1 MMRTRQK
8 KGLCAACVSLFSAIW
23 LCCGTALAEEAPSN
37 TVQLDIPAK
46 SCILTD
52 SAGNVLYEDNADQ
65 QMPPASITKIMTLLL
80 TFEALDAGT
89 LSEDQMVTCSEY
101 AASMGGTQIWLE
113 PGEEMALS
121 DIIKATAV
129 NSANDCAM
137 VLAETVAGSEEAFV
151 AMMNE
156 KAAALGMTGTHFE
169 NPTGLDADGHLSTAR
184 DIAIMSAELLKHE
197 GVTEYTTIW
206 MDSLRNGET
215 GLVNTNKLVRYYT
228 GCTGLKTG
236 TTDGA
241 GSCLSATATRD
252 GVSLIAVSMGSETS
266 NDRFASCRT
275 LLDYGFASY
284 ENYTPVLDDQT
295 LAPVPALGGQS
306 EQVSISADIPKGIL
320 IPKGMADQVK
330 VEVTKESTV
339 TAPVEEGT
347 VLGNAV
353 ISLDGKVLAQIP
365 LRAKEQVEKIDF
377 SFALRRLWMLF
388 TISPFAEEEI
398 QKN

>member
-65 QMPPASITKIMTLLL
+65 QMPLASITKIMTLLL

-306 EQVSISADIPKGIL
+306 EQVSISADIPEGIL

-339 TAPVEEGT
+339 TAPVEAGT

>member
-37 TVQLDIPAK
+37 AVQLDIPAK

-284 ENYTPVLDDQT
+284 ENFTPVLDDQT

-306 EQVSISADIPKGIL
+306 EQVSISADIPEGIL

>member
-121 DIIKATAV
+121 DIITATAV

-306 EQVSISADIPKGIL
+306 EQVSISADIPEGIL

-330 VEVTKESTV
+330 VEVRKESTV

-347 VLGNAV
+347 ELANAV
-353 ISLDGKVLAQIP
+353 ISLDEKVLAQIP

>member
-113 PGEEMALS
+113 LGEEMALS

-284 ENYTPVLDDQT
+284 ENFTPVLDDQT

-306 EQVSISADIPKGIL
+306 EQVSISADMPEGIL

-353 ISLDGKVLAQIP
+353 ISLDGKVLVQIP

>member
-37 TVQLDIPAK
+37 AVQLDIPAK

-156 KAAALGMTGTHFE
+156 KAAALGMAGTHFE

-284 ENYTPVLDDQT
+284 ENYTPILDDQT

-306 EQVSISADIPKGIL
+306 EQVSISADIPEGIL

>member
-23 LCCGTALAEEAPSN
+23 LCCGTALAEEAPSS

-284 ENYTPVLDDQT
+284 ENFTPVLDDQT

-306 EQVSISADIPKGIL
+306 EQVSISADIPEGIL

>member
-306 EQVSISADIPKGIL
+306 EQVSISADIPEGIL

-398 QKN
+398 QNN

>member
-65 QMPPASITKIMTLLL
+65 QMPLASITKIMTLLL

-156 KAAALGMTGTHFE
+156 KAAALGMTDTHFE

-284 ENYTPVLDDQT
+284 ENFTPVLDDQT

-306 EQVSISADIPKGIL
+306 EQVSISADIPEGIL

>member
-113 PGEEMALS
+113 LGEEMALS

-284 ENYTPVLDDQT
+284 ENFTPVLDDQT

-306 EQVSISADIPKGIL
+306 EQVSISADMPEGIL

-353 ISLDGKVLAQIP
+353 ISLDGKVLVQIP

-377 SFALRRLWMLF
+377 SFALRRLWMLV

>member
-306 EQVSISADIPKGIL
+306 EQVSISADIPEGIL

>member
-37 TVQLDIPAK
+37 AVQLDIPAK

-151 AMMNE
+151 ATMNE

-306 EQVSISADIPKGIL
+306 EQVSISADIPEGIL

>member
-37 TVQLDIPAK
+37 AVQLDIPAK

-129 NSANDCAM
+129 NSANDCTM

-306 EQVSISADIPKGIL
+306 EQVSISADIPEGIL

>member
-89 LSEDQMVTCSEY
+89 LSEDQMVTSPEY

-295 LAPVPALGGQS
+295 LAPVRALGGQS
-306 EQVSISADIPKGIL
+306 EQVSISADIPEGIL